1 MALDT
6 SADSP
11 APLRQIS
18 QLLDGYIGRLG
29 AVWVEAEIAQL
40 TRRQGI
46 CFLTLRDLS
55 AKISIDAKCHVSI
68 LDASPIPVT
77 EGSRVVVQAKPA
89 FYAPRG
95 GLSLDLREIRPQ
107 GEGELLAQLE
117 RRRQLLAAE
126 GLFDPRLKK
135 PLPLLP
141 RGIGLI
147 TGRASAAERD
157 ILENARL
164 RWPDVRFVVR
174 HALMQGNDSARDVMT
189 ALAELSADRSIDLIV
204 IARGGGSVE
213 DLLPFSDEAL
223 VRAVHACA
231 LPVVSAIGHE
241 PDTPILDLVA
251 DLRASTP
258 TDAAKRIVPDVREE
272 LAGVAMMRERAS
284 VAIRSILDREVR
296 GLDDIRSRPVLSQ
309 PSTLVDVQQSLVHD
323 WHDRSR
329 RSLGH
334 RLDRAGDE
342 IVHHLAR
349 VRALSPLA
357 TLERGYGVA
366 QLPGGTVVTS
376 VRQVAVGDELTIR
389 VADGTVATRVVT
401 TATAETAETAETTST
416 TDTTEDPHA

>member
-95 GLSLDLREIRPQ
+95 SLSLDLREIRPQ

-174 HALMQGNDSARDVMT
+174 HALMQGNDSARDVMA
-189 ALAELSADRSIDLIV
+189 ALAHLSADASIDLIV

-223 VRAVHACA
+223 IRAVHACV

-284 VAIRSILDREVR
+284 VAIRSILERETR

-309 PSTLVDVQQSLVHD
+309 PSTLVDAQQSLVHD
-323 WHDRSR
+323 WRDRSR

-349 VRALSPLA
+349 VRGLSPLA

-366 QLPGGTVVTS
+366 QLPDGTVVTS
-376 VRQVAVGDELTIR
+376 VRQVAVGDELTVR

-401 TATAETAETAETTST
+401 TTTAETAETTPT
-416 TDTTEDPHA
+416 THTTEDGHA

>member
-1 MALDT
+1 MALET
-6 SADSP
+6 SADTP

-46 CFLTLRDLS
+46 CFLTLRDLT
-55 AKISIDAKCHVSI
+55 AKISIDATCRSSV
-68 LDASPIPVT
+68 LDASPAPIT
-77 EGSRVVVQAKPA
+77 EGARVVVHAKPT

-95 GLSLDLREIRPQ
+95 TLSLELREIRPQ

-117 RRRQLLAAE
+117 RRKQLLAAE

-141 RGIGLI
+141 HGIGLI
-147 TGRASAAERD
+147 TGRNSAAERD
-157 ILENARL
+157 ILQNARL

-174 HALMQGNDSARDVMT
+174 HALMQGNDSARDVMK
-189 ALAELSADRSIDLIV
+189 ALSELSGDPSIDLIV
-204 IARGGGSVE
+204 IARGGGSIE

-223 VRAVHACA
+223 IRAVHACA
-231 LPVVSAIGHE
+231 TPVVSAIGHE

-251 DLRASTP
+251 DMRASTP

-284 VAIRSILDREVR
+284 VAIRTILERELR
-296 GLDDIRSRPVLSQ
+296 GLADIRSRPVLAQ
-309 PSTLVDVQQSLVHD
+309 PHVLVDAQQDVVHE
-323 WHDRSR
+323 WRNRAR

-334 RLDRAGDE
+334 RIDRAGDE
-342 IVHHLAR
+342 ITHHLAR
-349 VRALSPLA
+349 VRGLSPLA
-357 TLERGYGVA
+357 TLERGYSVA
-366 QLPGGTVVTS
+366 QLADGTVVTS
-376 VRQVAVGDELTIR
+376 VGQVDAGTEITIR
-389 VADGTVATRVVT
+389 VADGTIGARTLT
-401 TATAETAETAETTST
+401 TTKSQ
-416 TDTTEDPHA
+416 DGDHD

>member
-1 MALDT
+1 MPLDT
-6 SADSP
+6 SADTP

-18 QLLDGYIGRLG
+18 KLIDGYIGRLG

-46 CFLTLRDLS
+46 CFLTLRDLQ
-55 AKISIDAKCHVSI
+55 AKISIDAKCHVSV
-68 LDASPIPVT
+68 LDASPVPVT
-77 EGSRVVVQAKPA
+77 EGSRVVVHAKPA

-95 GLSLDLREIRPQ
+95 SLSLDLREIRPQ

-164 RWPDVRFVVR
+164 RWPAVHFVVR
-174 HALMQGNDSARDVMT
+174 HALMQGNDSARDVMA
-189 ALAELSADRSIDLIV
+189 ALRHLSGDSSIDVIV

-223 VRAVHACA
+223 IRAVHACTV
-231 LPVVSAIGHE
+231 PVVSAIGHE

-284 VAIRSILDREVR
+284 VAIRSILEREVR
-296 GLDDIRSRPVLSQ
+296 GLADIRSRPVLAQ
-309 PSTLVDVQQSLVHD
+309 PSTLVDAEQSLVHD
-323 WHDRSR
+323 WRDRSR

-334 RLDRAGDE
+334 RFDRAGDE
-342 IVHHLAR
+342 IGHHLAR

-366 QLPGGTVVTS
+366 QLPDGTVVTS
-376 VRQVAVGDELTIR
+376 IVQVSPDAELTIR
-389 VADGTVATRVVT
+389 VVDGSIAVRTLT
-401 TATAETAETAETTST
+401 THPTPTG
-416 TDTTEDPHA
+416 EDPHG